1 MVFFNGIIFNVP
13 QKDSMMVCLYTCS
26 DSDSE
31 TLTFRGFMNG
41 SSEKKKLL
49 TQLQKII
56 KEDTYTGYQIGFGEL
71 VLFFDLA
78 S

>member
-1 MVFFNGIIFNVP
+1 MMTEEKKELREFFFNKQP
-13 QKDSMMVCLYTCS
+13 Y
-26 DSDSE
+26 
-31 TLTFRGFMNG
+31 NG